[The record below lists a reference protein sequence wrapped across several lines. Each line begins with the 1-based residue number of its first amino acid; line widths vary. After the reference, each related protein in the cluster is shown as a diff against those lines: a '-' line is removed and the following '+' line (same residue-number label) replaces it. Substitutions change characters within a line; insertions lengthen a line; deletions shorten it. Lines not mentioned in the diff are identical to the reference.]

1 MYCLYALSLSRV
13 QDYHKILS
21 KPPSPPL
28 LVSSV
33 MGMWT
38 QVGSAIE
45 LKVAARRFLTGK
57 HELRAEQFSSDQ
69 GQLQQN
75 FTSSKFI
82 VDV

>member
-21 KPPSPPL
+21 KLPPPL
-28 LVSSV
+28 PVSSV

-45 LKVAARRFLTGK
+45 LKVAARRFLTGM
-57 HELRAEQFSSDQ
+57 HERRAEQFSSEQ